1 MIDVGERKND
11 MRSIGKEGKGHP
23 LPLNDRW
30 RIPVGLLLTEY
41 TVVFA
46 VFFVAVFSPFWLYGK
61 SLFRGTDGI
70 SQYLPELTY
79 SRSWAGAILNSL
91 RQGRLEIPFWSLNL
105 GLGQN
110 LIGNMITYKPL
121 NFLYGVFPREAVE
134 QYAFIRLAIGLYLTG
149 LAFLAYGWTRSHDR
163 THLILGAMIYVFSG
177 FVPFYVTRHWLFME
191 MTFAFPLMLLG
202 VDQIF
207 DGKWSWL
214 FILTVFMIGM
224 SYFYTLFLITLPA
237 VIYAVFHMFELDRRQ
252 RRRRGGFG
260 RIFLRHVIQ
269 YLLGLCLAMVNLLPS
284 LLVTLDSCRV
294 SAQED
299 MNLFLWKPQVYL
311 NYILGI
317 VDARNIA
324 YGGGILALP
333 SAGLLG
339 VLGLFFYR
347 RKKDRLLLGQVVFYN
362 LVVLLP
368 VLTMLF
374 SAFMGKTM
382 RWFYVY
388 TFWAAL
394 ATVCVLPKIQRDGFR
409 VYFFCACA
417 FCVYALLYLAV
428 CVWTGNGVSL
438 SIVLEFVG
446 LVVFCLVCLSDMG
459 RERRG
464 FRAAVIFLIL
474 LVELTTKSYERFSPQ
489 YESVIGGF
497 INAGTVL
504 DHSEDNAVSALKL
517 AKDDGLYRVD
527 SVMESATSR
536 SQLANYGV
544 RDAVYGVSSYH
555 NLNSDRLAR
564 WSLGLGNS
572 HQGSIFEVTDLAQR
586 TALNT
591 LAGVKYAVAL
601 EDATERVPYGY
612 ELVQSR
618 KKTLS
623 DGTETKACLYKNQY
637 ALPLAYAYDRY
648 IDLETYEQLLPNQKE
663 QAMLQG
669 VVLEEAHNLEKA
681 DLQFD
686 EVVLL
691 DQEAIC
697 AELKQI
703 AEADDNLEVADGV
716 LRVKK
721 ANYTVSIPVEKAEGE
736 IYLQFTGIHYES
748 ENYYWEEAERK
759 RQNGDGRFQII
770 ASERK
775 ARQWQPDDNAV
786 LSVTCGNANDEVDLR
801 NPSNQYY
808 FGKRDVLLNLG
819 YGTVDKKVKI
829 KFSKPGAYSFQSVAL
844 ICQPM
849 DAYADKVAPLQAN
862 GAVSARVEGKRVTLE
877 FKSESDTL
885 ACLTIPYSTG
895 WSARVDGEPAEVVPA
910 NVAFMGVRLSKG
922 DHTVEFSYTPS
933 GLRLGAAISLGTLIA
948 MIGIGVYQ
956 ALRRRRSR
964 G

>member
-1 MIDVGERKND
+1 
-11 MRSIGKEGKGHP
+11 MRSLVKEGKGRT
-23 LPLNDRW
+23 LPLDESR
-30 RIPVGLLLTEY
+30 RIPEGRLLAEY
-41 TVVFA
+41 TIVFA
-46 VFFVAVFSPFWLYGK
+46 VFFVAVLSPFWVYGK

-79 SRSWAGAILNSL
+79 SRRWASAILNSL
-91 RQGRLEIPFWSLNL
+91 RQGRFEIPFWSLNL

-110 LIGNMITYKPL
+110 LIGNVVTYKPL
-121 NFLYGVFPREAVE
+121 NFLYCLFPVGAVE
-134 QYAFIRLAIGLYLTG
+134 QYAFVRLAIGLYLTG
-149 LAFLAYGWTRSHDR
+149 LSFLVYGWTRSHDR
-163 THLILGAMIYVFSG
+163 SHLVLGAMIYVFSG

-214 FILTVFMIGM
+214 FILTVFTIGM

-237 VIYAVFHMFELDRRQ
+237 VIYAIFHMFELDRVERI
-252 RRRRGGFG
+252 RRGGFG
-260 RIFLRHVIQ
+260 RVFLRHVVQ

-294 SAQED
+294 SVQED
-299 MNLFLWKPQVYL
+299 MNLFFWKPQVYL
-311 NYILGI
+311 NYILSI
-317 VDARNIA
+317 VDTKNIA
-324 YGGGILALP
+324 YGGGFLALP

-347 RKKDRLLLGQVVFYN
+347 RKKDKLLLGQIVFYN
-362 LVVLLP
+362 LVVLIP

-417 FCVYALLYLAV
+417 FCVYAVLYLAV
-428 CVWTGNGVSL
+428 CAWTGNGVSL

-446 LVVFCLVCLSDMG
+446 FVVFCLVCVSYRG
-459 RERRG
+459 RKKKG
-464 FRAAVIFLIL
+464 FQLTAIFLIL

-489 YESVIGGF
+489 YESAIGGF
-497 INAGTVL
+497 VNAGEVL
-504 DHSEDNAVSALKL
+504 DHSQDNAVSAMKL

-527 SVMESATSR
+527 SVMESASIR
-536 SQLANYGV
+536 SQLANYGL
-544 RDAVYGVSSYH
+544 RDAVNGVSSYH
-555 NLNSDRLAR
+555 NLNSDRLAK

-601 EDATERVPYGY
+601 ENAMERVPYGY
-612 ELVQSR
+612 ELVESR
-618 KKTLS
+618 EKILS
-623 DGTETKACLYKNQY
+623 DGTETKACLYKNKY

-648 IDLETYEQLLPNQKE
+648 IDLETYEQLPPNQKE

-669 VVLEEAHNLEKA
+669 VVLEEEHTLEKA

-703 AEADDNLEVADGV
+703 AEADDNLDVTDGV

-736 IYLQFTGIHYES
+736 IYLQFTGIHYQS
-748 ENYYWEEAERK
+748 ENYYWEEAEKK
-759 RQNGDGRFQII
+759 RQNGDSRLQII
-770 ASERK
+770 ASERR

-786 LSVTCGNANDEVDLR
+786 LSVICGNANDEVDLR

-819 YGTVDKKVKI
+819 YGTVDKKLKI
-829 KFSKPGAYSFQSVAL
+829 KFSKPGAYSFQSVSL

-849 DAYADKVAPLQAN
+849 DAYADKVAPLQAK

-877 FKSESDTL
+877 FKSDCDTL
-885 ACLTIPYSTG
+885 ACLSIPYASG
-895 WSARVDGEPAEVVPA
+895 WTARVDGEPAQIVPA
-910 NVAFMGVRLSKG
+910 NVAFMGVKLSKG
-922 DHTVEFSYTPS
+922 AHTVEFSYTPR
-933 GLRLGAAISLGTLIA
+933 GLKLGTAISLVTLVA
-948 MIGIGVYQ
+948 LIGVGVAQ

>member
-1 MIDVGERKND
+1 MSMND
-11 MRSIGKEGKGHP
+11 MRMES
-23 LPLNDRW
+23 DRTSH
-30 RIPVGLLLTEY
+30 RASVRRLVCIY
-41 TVVFA
+41 TFVFA
-46 VFFVAVFSPFWLYGK
+46 VFFACVLSPFWVYGR

-79 SRSWAGAILNSL
+79 SRTWASTILNNL
-91 RQGRLEIPFWSLNL
+91 RQGKLEIPFWSLNL

-110 LIGNMITYKPL
+110 LIGNVVSYKPL
-121 NFLYGVFPREAVE
+121 NFLYCLFPREAVE
-134 QYAFIRLAIGLYLTG
+134 QYAFVRLAIGLYLTG
-149 LAFLAYGWTRSHDR
+149 LSFLAYGWTRSHDR
-163 THLILGAMIYVFSG
+163 MHLILGALIYVFSG

-214 FILTVFMIGM
+214 FILTVFIIGM

-237 VIYAVFHMFELDRRQ
+237 VIYAIFHMLELDQAQ
-252 RRRRGGFG
+252 RRRCGGFG

-294 SAQED
+294 SVQED
-299 MNLFLWKPQVYL
+299 MNLFFWKPQVYL
-311 NYILGI
+311 NYILSI
-317 VDARNIA
+317 VDPKNIA
-324 YGGGILALP
+324 YGGGFLALP

-339 VLGLFFYR
+339 ILGLFYYR
-347 RKKDRLLLGQVVFYN
+347 RKKDRLVLGQVVFYN
-362 LVVLLP
+362 FVVLLP

-382 RWFYVY
+382 RWSYAY
-388 TFWAAL
+388 TFWVAI

-417 FCVYALLYLAV
+417 FCAYAVLYLAV
-428 CVWTGNGVSL
+428 CAWTGNGVSL

-446 LVVFCLVCLSDMG
+446 FVGFCLVCLSDRG
-459 RERRG
+459 RKKRG
-464 FRAAVIFLIL
+464 FRLAALFLIL
-474 LVELTTKSYERFSPQ
+474 LLELTTKSYERFSPR
-489 YESVIGGF
+489 YESAIAGF
-497 INAGTVL
+497 INAGAVL
-504 DHSEDNAVSALKL
+504 DHSEDNAVSALKM

-527 SVMESATSR
+527 SVMESASIR
-536 SQLANYGV
+536 SQLANYGL
-544 RDAVYGVSSYH
+544 RDAVNGVSSYH
-555 NLNSDRLAR
+555 NLNSDRLAK

-586 TALNT
+586 TALDT
-591 LAGVKYAVAL
+591 LTGVKYAVAL
-601 EDATERVPYGY
+601 EDATARVPYGY
-612 ELVQSR
+612 EQVKSSS
-618 KKTLS
+618 KTLS
-623 DGTETKACLYKNQY
+623 DGAETKAYLYKNKY
-637 ALPLAYAYDRY
+637 ALPIAYAYDRY
-648 IDLETYEQLLPNQKE
+648 IDLETYELLPPNQKE

-669 VVLEEAHNLEKA
+669 VVLEEENTLEKA

-691 DQEAIC
+691 DQEAIY
-697 AELKQI
+697 AELKKI
-703 AEADDNLEVADGV
+703 AEEDANLEVTDGV
-716 LRVKK
+716 LHVKK
-721 ANYTVSIPVEKAEGE
+721 ANYTVSIPVKKAEGE

-748 ENYYWEEAERK
+748 ENYYWEEVERK
-759 RQNGDGRFQII
+759 RQDGESRLQII

-786 LSVTCGNANDEVDLR
+786 LSVICGDANDEVDLR
-801 NPSNQYY
+801 DPSNQYY

-819 YGTVDKKVKI
+819 YGTIDKKLKI
-829 KFSKPGAYSFQSVAL
+829 KFSKSGAYSFESVAL

-849 DAYADKVAPLQAN
+849 DAYAGKVAQLQDK
-862 GAVSARVEGKRVTLE
+862 GAVSAQIEGKRVTLE
-877 FKSESDTL
+877 FQSESDVL
-885 ACLTIPYSTG
+885 ACLTIPYSTS
-895 WSARVDGEPAEVVPA
+895 WSARVDGEPAQIVPA

-922 DHTVEFSYTPS
+922 VHTVEFSYMPR
-933 GLRLGAAISLGTLIA
+933 GLRLGAAISLVTLIA
-948 MIGIGVYQ
+948 LIGVGIAQ
-956 ALRRRRSR
+956 ALCRRRSR